1 MALKFRKLRFPLVAL
16 FVLACLPCCRPQAQ
30 VTGATV
36 NGTVSD
42 PQGNVVVGA
51 RVTLTNIAQGTARS
65 VETNK
70 SGDYSVPNVT
80 PGSYQLQ
87 VASSGFR
94 TEVRNGVNLTVGDV
108 QSINGRLSV
117 GAQAVTIQVESQTS
131 EVELG
136 NSALSAVVMG
146 ETA

>member
-1 MALKFRKLRFPLVAL
+1 MALKFRKLRLPLVAL
-16 FVLACLPCCRPQAQ
+16 FVLACLPCCRLRAQ

-51 RVTLTNIAQGTARS
+51 KVTLTNTGQGAARS

-87 VASSGFR
+87 VASPGSGLR
-94 TEVRNGVNLTVGDV
+94 CAMT
-108 QSINGRLSV
+108 
-117 GAQAVTIQVESQTS
+117 
-131 EVELG
+131 
-136 NSALSAVVMG
+136 
-146 ETA
+146 